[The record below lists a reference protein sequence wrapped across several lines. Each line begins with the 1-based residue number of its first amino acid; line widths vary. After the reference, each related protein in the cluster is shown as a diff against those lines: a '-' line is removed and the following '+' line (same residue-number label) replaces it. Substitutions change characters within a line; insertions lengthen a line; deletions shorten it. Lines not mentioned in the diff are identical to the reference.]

1 MLRLVLEQIF
11 LQVFE
16 RALEPLDR
24 RRIRALVQQAV
35 KEDRPELLKDLVR
48 ELAFVG
54 PLERTL
60 ADWLARMP
68 RPAAT
73 DKAPAPPEPPDAGK
87 PA

>member
-24 RRIRALVQQAV
+24 ERIRALVQQAV
-35 KEDRPELLKDLVR
+35 REDRPELLKDLVR

-54 PLERTL
+54 PVERTL
-60 ADWLARMP
+60 ADWLARVP
-68 RPAAT
+68 RPAGN
-73 DKAPAPPEPPDAGK
+73 PPPEPPPSPPDVGK